1 MLKRIALAF
10 ATGVLVL
17 GISSA
22 SAYAHCKPDKEECAT
37 CW

>member
-17 GISSA
+17 GITSA
-22 SAYAHCKPDKEECAT
+22 SAFAGCPPEEECAN